1 MDEFNSSLDKAKQRI
16 SELEDWSEANIQTEK
31 LNKRMGNTEKNIREK
46 FF

>member
-1 MDEFNSSLDKAKQRI
+1 MDEFNSSLDKAKEGI
-16 SELEDWSEANIQTEK
+16 SELEGWSEENIETEK